1 MMWTRYPRLLGL
13 AIALP
18 ALPATVLG
26 VQWSLAPGRI
36 APPIESAPSLVEV
49 PDEVQAWIEDAT
61 TAPPQDLLATPAV
74 TLEEV
79 PVVIDEG
86 LKVVDAGT
94 GGEPARIGVFRGD
107 VQMGW
112 VEAAPGM
119 IASLSL
125 DRSRE
130 LDELEARIQHEN
142 DVMSRRFAEA
152 AKMAEANARR
162 RTSDRQR
169 IFRDPSELAQII
181 RRTSNFMSRGP
192 QFERPRFVQQL
203 QRERQQVRRAHERRS
218 ACRDHGGNCTHR

>member
-1 MMWTRYPRLLGL
+1 MMWMRYPRLLGF

-18 ALPATVLG
+18 AVPATVLA

-36 APPIESAPSLVEV
+36 APPIETGPSLVEV
-49 PDEVQAWIEDAT
+49 PGHVQVWIAESDRT
-61 TAPPQDLLATPAV
+61 PPADLLAMPQA
-74 TLEEV
+74 TLDEV

-94 GGEPARIGVFRGD
+94 GGEPTRVGVFRGD

-119 IASLSL
+119 LASLSL
-125 DRSRE
+125 ERSRE
-130 LDELEARIQHEN
+130 LDELEARIEREN
-142 DVMSRRFAEA
+142 EVMSRRFAEA
-152 AKMAEANARR
+152 AQMAEANARR
-162 RTSDRQR
+162 RASDRQQ
-169 IFRDPSELAQII
+169 IGRDPSELAQII

-218 ACRDHGGNCTHR
+218 ACREHGGNCTHR